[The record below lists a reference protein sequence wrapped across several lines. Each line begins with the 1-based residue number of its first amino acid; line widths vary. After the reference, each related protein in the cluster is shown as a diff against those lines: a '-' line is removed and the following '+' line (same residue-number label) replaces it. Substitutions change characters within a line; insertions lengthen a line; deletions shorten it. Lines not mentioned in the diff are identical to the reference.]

1 MKFEIESAKLRPML
15 QLAVRTIKPKP
26 MSTIEGCYKLKA
38 VSDGLILETM
48 DTDERLRA
56 FIPALVKEEGCVIT
70 DAKIMTELVSKLDS
84 KILTMESDKDLTV
97 LTVSYNGNHA
107 KIHIAENTG
116 FMPFP
121 ELKAD
126 KTLIFKRETFDNMVK
141 KTSFA
146 AALDTKQPVFTGIN
160 LITEGKNVITGA
172 TDTHIAALKIDEHD
186 VKENCNIIIPARIL
200 SKVLAVK
207 ADKEA
212 EVKITIDNNMIA
224 FEQDNITILSRL
236 IMGSFPSIERV
247 IPKTFA
253 VRFELDKKKF
263 LSAVEH
269 ISVFDKGEYKKL
281 FLAAENDCVTLKMS
295 SELGEG
301 TECIPCKTSDQKFS
315 IAFNARYFI
324 SVLNSIEAD
333 SVLFE
338 ANSPITPALFS
349 DVNDSTIRYVIT
361 PLRVPK
367 MAA

>member
-1 MKFEIESAKLRPML
+1 MKFEIESGKLRPIL
-15 QLAVRTIKPKP
+15 QLAVRTIKSKP

-38 VSDGLILETM
+38 VSDGLIIETM
-48 DTDERLRA
+48 DSDERMRA

-70 DAKIMTELVSKLDS
+70 DAKIMTELISKLDA
-84 KILTMESDKDLTV
+84 KVLAFESDKDLTT
-97 LTVSYNGNHA
+97 LKVSYNGNHA
-107 KIHIAENTG
+107 KLRIAENTG

-121 ELKAD
+121 ELKAE
-126 KTLIFKRETFDNMVK
+126 KTLTFKREAFDNMVK

-146 AALDTKQPVFTGIN
+146 AALDMKQPLFTGIN

-172 TDTHIAALKIDEHD
+172 TDTHIAALKIDEHE
-186 VKENCNIIIPARIL
+186 VKENCNIIIPARIF

-207 ADKEA
+207 ADKDA
-212 EVKITIDNNMIA
+212 EIKITIDNSMVA
-224 FEQDNITILSRL
+224 FEQSNITILSRL
-236 IMGSFPSIERV
+236 IMGNFPSIERV

-281 FLAAENDCVTLKMS
+281 FFDAENGSVTLKMS
-295 SELGEG
+295 SDLGEG
-301 TECIPCKTSDQKFS
+301 TECIPCKSADKKFS

-324 SVLNSIEAD
+324 SVLSSIEAD
-333 SVLFE
+333 NVLFE
-338 ANSPITPALFS
+338 ANSPLTPALFS
-349 DVNDSTIRYVIT
+349 DANDSTIRYVIT

-367 MAA
+367 KAA